1 MCVDQ
6 EGRDSK
12 QIKKETSVAKPKVC
26 VLGAFVADLTC
37 RTARMPAWGETIL
50 GIAFKVGPGG
60 KGSNQAVAAAR
71 LNSEVR
77 LITKLGRDAFGDM
90 ARSFYQQ
97 QGISLSRIYE
107 DPEESSG
114 TATIVVDEKTR
125 ENAIIVVQGACGNLT
140 VAEVEAAGDEIAT
153 SDVFLTQLELPIPPT
168 IRGIEIAQEAGVPVI
183 LNPAPAIPVPKEIF
197 KKVAYLT
204 PNETEALG
212 LLGEKSIGEPDDV
225 EKIADRLIALGV
237 LNVVLTLG
245 ENGAFVK
252 GPSVSRH
259 IPAFHYGPIVETTG
273 AGDAFA
279 GGLAVALAEKKS
291 LEAATVY
298 GCAVAGI
305 SVTRSGTAPSMPM
318 RQEVDELI
326 GRS

>member
-1 MCVDQ
+1 M
-6 EGRDSK
+6 
-12 QIKKETSVAKPKVC
+12 AKPKVC

-50 GIAFKVGPGG
+50 GVAFKLGPGG

-90 ARSFYQQ
+90 ARNFYRE
-97 QGISLSRIYE
+97 QGMSLELIYE

-114 TATIVVDEKTR
+114 TATIVLDEKTR
-125 ENAIIVVQGACGNLT
+125 ENTIIVVQGACGKLT
-140 VAEVEAAGDEIAT
+140 VAEVEAAAEQIAT
-153 SDVFLTQLELPIPPT
+153 SDIFLTQLELPIPPT
-168 IRGIEIAQEAGVPVI
+168 IRGIEIAHEAGVPVI

-197 KKVAYLT
+197 RKVNYLT

-212 LLGEKSIGEPDDV
+212 LLGEKYVGELDDV

-237 LNVVLTLG
+237 PNVVLTLG
-245 ENGAFVK
+245 EKGAFVK
-252 GPSVSRH
+252 GPSVSRQV
-259 IPAFHYGPIVETTG
+259 PAFQYGAVVETTG

-279 GGLAVALAEKKS
+279 GGFAVALAEKKS

-305 SVTRSGTAPSMPM
+305 SVTRPGTAPSMPT
-318 RQEVDELI
+318 RQEVDQLV
-326 GRS
+326 GRHS